1 MTNRNT
7 GNDSSR
13 RQFLGQSALAIG
25 ALATAATS
33 SPAADPA
40 PAAEPAVARGKRNW
54 KKGFYGG
61 WGPKDATILEKFKI
75 LKDAGFDGLEIN
87 APSGKEEEYL
97 AAFKETGLQCEG
109 VVDAVHWNITLSD
122 PDPTKRATA
131 VEMLKKA
138 IRECKTL
145 GGSSVLL
152 VPAVVN
158 NRVSYDD
165 AYKRSQEEIRK
176 AIPVAEETGVKIAIE
191 NVWNMFLLSPL
202 EAARYVDE
210 FNSPMVGWHFDIGN
224 ILNYGWPEQWI
235 RILGKRILKLHIKEY
250 SRKKR
255 DTSGLKEYSRKKR
268 DTSGPFAGFQVQ
280 LLEGDNDWP
289 AIMQALDDVGY
300 AGGWATAEVGGGD
313 LEKMKDVSARLD
325 RILAS

>member
-1 MTNRNT
+1 MNGPIASSAVT
-7 GNDSSR
+7 SR
-13 RQFLGQSALAIG
+13 RDFLSASAAVVAGASVGARFAI
-25 ALATAATS
+25 
-33 SPAADPA
+33 ADDAA
-40 PAAEPAVARGKRNW
+40 PAAERAVAGAKRNW

-61 WGPKDATILEKFKI
+61 WGPKVASILEKFKI

-87 APSGKEEEYL
+87 APSGKEEEYQ
-97 AAFKETGLQCEG
+97 AAFKETGLLCEG
-109 VVDAVHWNITLSD
+109 VVDAVHWNTTLSD
-122 PDPTKRATA
+122 SDPKRRAVA
-131 VEMLKKA
+131 VEALKA
-138 IRECKTL
+138 ALRECKVY
-145 GGSSVLL
+145 GGTSVLL

-158 NRVSYDD
+158 KAVSYDD
-165 AYKRSQEEIRK
+165 GYKRSQEEIRK

-191 NVWNMFLLSPL
+191 NVWNQFLLSPL

-210 FNSPMVGWHFDIGN
+210 FQSPMVGWHFDIGN

-235 RILGKRILKLHIKEY
+235 RILGKRIVKLHIKEY

-255 DTSGLKEYSRKKR
+255 DTN
-268 DTSGPFAGFQVQ
+268 GPSAGFGVL

-289 AIMQALDDVGY
+289 AIMKALDDVGY

>member
-1 MTNRNT
+1 MNNRNT

-13 RQFLGQSALAIG
+13 REFLGQSALAVG
-25 ALATAATS
+25 ALAATVATS
-33 SPAADPA
+33 SRAADPP
-40 PAAEPAVARGKRNW
+40 PAAERAAARPKRNW

-61 WGPKDATILEKFKI
+61 WGAKNATILENFKI

-87 APSGKEEEYL
+87 APSGKQDEYL
-97 AAFKETGLQCEG
+97 SAFKETGLQCEG
-109 VVDAVHWNITLSD
+109 VVDSVHWNITLSD

-138 IRECKTL
+138 IRECKVY
-145 GGSSVLL
+145 GGTSVLL

-158 NRVSYDD
+158 KAVSYED

-176 AIPVAEETGVKIAIE
+176 ALPVAEETGVKIAIE
-191 NVWNMFLLSPL
+191 IVWNQFLLSPL

-224 ILNYGWPEQWI
+224 ILNYGYPEQWI
-235 RILGKRILKLHIKEY
+235 RILGKRIVKLHIKEY
-250 SRKKR
+250 SLKKR
-255 DTSGLKEYSRKKR
+255 NAQ
-268 DTSGPFAGFQVQ
+268 GPGAGFQVL

-289 AIMQALDDVGY
+289 AIMKALDDVGY

-313 LEKMKDVSARLD
+313 LEKMKDISARLD
-325 RILAS
+325 RILAA

>member
-1 MTNRNT
+1 MNESIENAGRTRRSFLLSSATVVAGGSLLANT
-7 GNDSSR
+7 S
-13 RQFLGQSALAIG
+13 LG
-25 ALATAATS
+25 
-33 SPAADPA
+33 ADPA
-40 PAAEPAVARGKRNW
+40 PAAERAVARPKRNW

-61 WGPKDATILEKFKI
+61 WGSKNATILENFKI

-87 APSGKEEEYL
+87 APSGKEEEYK
-97 AAFKETGLQCEG
+97 AAFAETGLLCEG
-109 VVDAVHWNITLSD
+109 VVDAVHWNTTLSD
-122 PDPTKRATA
+122 PDPTRRATA

-138 IRECKTL
+138 LRECKL
-145 GGSSVLL
+145 HGGTSVLL

-158 NRVSYDD
+158 KGVSYDD

-191 NVWNMFLLSPL
+191 NVWNSFLLSPL
-202 EAARYVDE
+202 EAARYIDE

-224 ILNYGWPEQWI
+224 VINFGWPEQWI
-235 RILGKRILKLHIKEY
+235 RILGKRIVKLHIKEY
-250 SRKKR
+250 SKKKR
-255 DTSGLKEYSRKKR
+255 DTN
-268 DTSGPFAGFQVQ
+268 GPGAGFGVL

-289 AIMQALDDVGY
+289 AIMKALDDVGY

>member
-13 RQFLGQSALAIG
+13 RQFLGQTALAVG
-25 ALATAATS
+25 ALAATAANS
-33 SPAADPA
+33 SRADDAA
-40 PAAEPAVARGKRNW
+40 PAAERAVARAKRNW

-61 WGPKDATILEKFKI
+61 VKGATILEQFKI
-75 LKDAGFDGLEIN
+75 LKEAGFDGLEIN
-87 APSGKEEEYL
+87 APSGKQDEYL

-109 VVDAVHWNITLSD
+109 VVDAVHWNTTLSD
-122 PDPTKRATA
+122 PDATRRNTA

-138 IRECKTL
+138 LRECKL
-145 GGSSVLL
+145 YGGTSVLL

-158 NRVSYDD
+158 KGVSYDD

-255 DTSGLKEYSRKKR
+255 DTSGP
-268 DTSGPFAGFQVQ
+268 GAGFGVL

-289 AIMQALDDVGY
+289 AIMKALDDVGY

>member
-1 MTNRNT
+1 MTNHNT
-7 GNDSSR
+7 STDSSR
-13 RQFLGQSALAIG
+13 RQFLGQSALAVG
-25 ALATAATS
+25 ALAATS
-33 SPAADPA
+33 ISRAD
-40 PAAEPAVARGKRNW
+40 EPAVERATARPKRNW

-61 WGPKDATILEKFKI
+61 WGPAKASILEKFKI

-87 APSGKEEEYL
+87 APSGKEQEYQE
-97 AAFKETGLQCEG
+97 AFKETGLACEG
-109 VVDAVHWNITLSD
+109 VVDAVHWNTTLSD
-122 PDPTKRATA
+122 PDPKIRATA

-138 IRECKTL
+138 LRECKL
-145 GGSSVLL
+145 YGGTSVLL

-158 NRVSYDD
+158 KGISYDD

-191 NVWNMFLLSPL
+191 NVWNSFLLSPL

-224 ILNYGWPEQWI
+224 VINFGWPEQWI
-235 RILGKRILKLHIKEY
+235 RILGKRIVKLHIKEY

-255 DTSGLKEYSRKKR
+255 DKE
-268 DTSGPFAGFQVQ
+268 GPYAGFGVL

-289 AIMQALDDVGY
+289 AIMKALDDVGY

-313 LEKMKDVSARLD
+313 LEKMKDISARLD

>member
-1 MTNRNT
+1 M
-7 GNDSSR
+7 NDPITPGDHTSR
-13 RQFLGQSALAIG
+13 RAFLTGSAAAVVGG
-25 ALATAATS
+25 ALIANATRADE
-33 SPAADPA
+33 PAAN
-40 PAAEPAVARGKRNW
+40 AERAVARPKRNW

-61 WGPKDATILEKFKI
+61 WGPANASILEKFKI

-87 APSGKEEEYL
+87 APSGKEKEYL
-97 AAFKETGLQCEG
+97 DAFKETGLQCEG
-109 VVDAVHWNITLSD
+109 VVDAVHWNTTLSD
-122 PDPTKRATA
+122 PDPTRRATA

-138 IRECKTL
+138 LRECKL
-145 GGSSVLL
+145 YGGTSVLL
-152 VPAVVN
+152 VPAVVSKG
-158 NRVSYDD
+158 VSYDD

-191 NVWNMFLLSPL
+191 NVWNSFLLSPL
-202 EAARYVDE
+202 EAARYIDE

-224 ILNYGWPEQWI
+224 VINFGWPEQWI
-235 RILGKRILKLHIKEY
+235 RILGKRIVKLHIKEY

-255 DTSGLKEYSRKKR
+255 DKE
-268 DTSGPFAGFQVQ
+268 GPYAGFGVQ

-289 AIMQALDDVGY
+289 AIMKALDEVGY

>member
-1 MTNRNT
+1 MSNQTT
-7 GNDSSR
+7 ANDSSR
-13 RQFLGQSALAIG
+13 REFLSQSALAIG
-25 ALATAATS
+25 ALAATAATS
-33 SPAADPA
+33 SRADDAA
-40 PAAEPAVARGKRNW
+40 PAAERSLAHAKRNW

-61 WGPKDATILEKFKI
+61 WGSKNATILENFQI
-75 LKDAGFDGLEIN
+75 LKDAGFDGLEVN
-87 APSGKEEEYL
+87 APSGKEQEYL

-109 VVDAVHWNITLSD
+109 VDDSVHWNITLSD

-138 IRECKTL
+138 LRECKL
-145 GGSSVLL
+145 YGGTSVLL

-158 NRVSYDD
+158 KGVSYDD

-191 NVWNMFLLSPL
+191 NVWNSFLLSPL

-224 ILNYGWPEQWI
+224 VINFGWPEQWI
-235 RILGKRILKLHIKEY
+235 RILGKRIVKLHIKEY

-255 DTSGLKEYSRKKR
+255 DKE
-268 DTSGPFAGFQVQ
+268 GPGAGFGVL

-289 AIMQALDDVGY
+289 AIMKALDDVGY

-313 LEKMKDVSARLD
+313 LEKMKDISARLD

>member
-7 GNDSSR
+7 ANDSSR
-13 RQFLGQSALAIG
+13 RDFLHQSALAIG
-25 ALATAATS
+25 AIAATTATS
-33 SPAADPA
+33 SRAADPA
-40 PAAEPAVARGKRNW
+40 PTAERASPRPKRNW

-61 WGPKDATILEKFKI
+61 VKGATILEQFKI
-75 LKDAGFDGLEIN
+75 LKEAGFDGLEVN
-87 APSGKEEEYL
+87 SPSGKTEEYL
-97 AAFKETGLQCEG
+97 SAFKETGLQCEG
-109 VVDAVHWNITLSD
+109 VVDKVHWNTTLSD
-122 PDPTKRATA
+122 PDPKIRATA
-131 VEMLKKA
+131 VEMLKLA
-138 IRECKTL
+138 LRECKTF
-145 GGSSVLL
+145 GGTSVLL

-158 NRVSYDD
+158 KGVSYDD

-191 NVWNMFLLSPL
+191 NVWNQFLLSPL

-235 RILGKRILKLHIKEY
+235 RILNKRIIKLHIKEY

-255 DTSGLKEYSRKKR
+255 DTSGP
-268 DTSGPFAGFQVQ
+268 GAGFGVL

-289 AIMQALDDVGY
+289 AIMKALDDVGY

>member
-1 MTNRNT
+1 MNNRNT
-7 GNDSSR
+7 DNDSSR
-13 RQFLGQSALAIG
+13 REFLGQSALAIG
-25 ALATAATS
+25 ALAATAANS
-33 SPAADPA
+33 SRAADPA
-40 PAAEPAVARGKRNW
+40 PAAERAVARPKRNW

-61 WGPKDATILEKFKI
+61 WGSKNATILENFKI

-87 APSGKEEEYL
+87 APSGKEDEYK
-97 AAFKETGLQCEG
+97 AAFAETGLLCEG
-109 VVDAVHWNITLSD
+109 VVDAVHWNTTLSD
-122 PDPTKRATA
+122 PDPTRRATA

-138 IRECKTL
+138 LRECKLHRGT
-145 GGSSVLL
+145 SVLL

-158 NRVSYDD
+158 KGVSYDD

-191 NVWNMFLLSPL
+191 NVWNSFLLSPL

-235 RILGKRILKLHIKEY
+235 RILGKRIVKLHIKEY

-255 DTSGLKEYSRKKR
+255 DVQ
-268 DTSGPFAGFQVQ
+268 GPGAGFAVL

-289 AIMQALDDVGY
+289 AIMKALDDVGY
-300 AGGWATAEVGGGD
+300 SGGWATAEVGGGD
-313 LEKMKDVSARLD
+313 LEKMKDISARLD

>member
-1 MTNRNT
+1 MNQNQSTH
-7 GNDSSR
+7 SSR
-13 RQFLGQSALAIG
+13 RDFLAGSAAVIATG
-25 ALATAATS
+25 ALAATAGAQE
-33 SPAADPA
+33 A
-40 PAAEPAVARGKRNW
+40 AAERAAPRPKRNW

-61 WGPKDATILEKFKI
+61 WGRKGATILENFQI

-87 APSGKEEEYL
+87 APSGKEEEYQ

-109 VVDAVHWNITLSD
+109 VVDAVHWNTTLSD

-138 IRECKTL
+138 LRECKL
-145 GGSSVLL
+145 YGGTSVLL

-158 NRVSYDD
+158 KGVSYDD

-191 NVWNMFLLSPL
+191 NVWNSFLLSPL

-224 ILNYGWPEQWI
+224 VINFGWPEQWI
-235 RILGKRILKLHIKEY
+235 RILGKRIVKLHIKEY

-255 DTSGLKEYSRKKR
+255 DAQ
-268 DTSGPFAGFQVQ
+268 GPYAGFNVL

-289 AIMQALDDVGY
+289 AIMKALDEVGY

-313 LEKMKDVSARLD
+313 LEKMKDVSERLD